1 MNANSIKITEST
13 EIKTMTVADLLT
25 AQDIGDIATPDIQR
39 PAGVWNAEQCAKL
52 EDTISRGWGIG
63 TISLVEIVKDG
74 KTLRLLVDGLQRL
87 TALRIQ
93 RDAAAA
99 AVDTA
104 EAAYNAAVDEGTKL
118 DANPAANPA
127 ADPAAKAAADAAIKA
142 AFEDYNAAAAR
153 LSRLEAYPVAVSV
166 TTTDDPTTAAEL
178 FVRLNNG
185 TPLSKIQRGTA
196 GLKPAILAW
205 ARTYA
210 DLLPD
215 PMPGKIGRDEAAL
228 IFAACAV
235 NRKRMTTNGPACIK
249 YLATL
254 TDADGL
260 PDADSIAPAAA
271 AYVAAMT
278 KAGNTHMLS
287 AQYLIPYVLGS
298 AAADHTLTVADWSR
312 YIVEL
317 GRIKGERVRT
327 MTPAKGKDDHQET
340 TRRKDKDDD
349 TRLLWAQI
357 DEDKSNA
364 ARATVARYSAVAL
377 GDLYSRIQDVP
388 AVGDYGYKAAVK
400 AGRVAPAPATVAE
413 TAAAIEEMMGC

>member
-1 MNANSIKITEST
+1 MNENAINITEST
-13 EIKTMTVADLLT
+13 KIMTMNVADLLT
-25 AQDIGDIATPDIQR
+25 AQDVGDIATPDIQR
-39 PAGVWNAEQCAKL
+39 PAGVWSAEQCAKL

-74 KTLRLLVDGLQRL
+74 KTLRLLVDGLQRM
-87 TALRIQ
+87 TALRTQ
-93 RDAAAA
+93 RDAAQAA
-99 AVDTA
+99 ADTA
-104 EAAYNAAVDEGTKL
+104 EAALT
-118 DANPAANPA
+118 A
-127 ADPAAKAAADAAIKA
+127 ADAAYDELSAESPNKAAAKAACDT
-142 AFEDYNAAAAR
+142 AFEDLNAAAAR
-153 LSRLEAYPVAVSV
+153 LSRLESYPVAVSV

-196 GLKPAILAW
+196 GLKPAVLAW
-205 ARTYA
+205 ARTFA
-210 DLLPD
+210 ELLPD
-215 PMPGKIGRDEAAL
+215 PMPGKIGRDEAAF
-228 IFAACAV
+228 IFAACAA

-249 YLATL
+249 FLATL
-254 TDADGL
+254 TDPAEL
-260 PDADSIAPAAA
+260 PTADSIAPAAA

-287 AQYLIPYVLGS
+287 AQYMIPYVLGS
-298 AAADHTLTVADWSR
+298 AAADHTLTAEDWSR
-312 YIVEL
+312 YVVEL

-327 MTPAKGKDDHQET
+327 MTPAKGKAETQET

-349 TRLLWAQI
+349 TRLLWAQV

-377 GDLYSRIQDVP
+377 GDLYCRIQNQP
-388 AVGDYGYKAAVK
+388 APGDWGYKAAAK

-413 TAAAIEEMMGC
+413 TAAAIEEMMK

>member
-1 MNANSIKITEST
+1 MNAIKITEST
-13 EIKTMTVADLLT
+13 EIKTMTVSELLT
-25 AQDIGDIATPDIQR
+25 AQDVGDIATPDIQR

-74 KTLRLLVDGLQRL
+74 KTLRLLVDGLQRM

-93 RDAAAA
+93 RDAAQSALDAASLAALA
-99 AVDTA
+99 AVD
-104 EAAYNAAVDEGTKL
+104 AAVGK
-118 DANPAANPA
+118 DAAAANA
-127 ADPAAKAAADAAIKA
+127 ITDAAAD
-142 AFEDYNAAAAR
+142 DLAAAQRR
-153 LSRLEAYPVAVSV
+153 LDTLTSYPVAVSV

-196 GLKPAILAW
+196 GLKPAVLAW
-205 ARTYA
+205 ARTFA
-210 DLLPD
+210 ELLPD
-215 PMPGKIGRDEAAL
+215 PMPGKIGRDEAAF
-228 IFAACAV
+228 IFAACAA
-235 NRKRMTTNGPACIK
+235 NKKRMTTNGPACIK
-249 YLATL
+249 FLATL
-254 TDADGL
+254 TDPAEL
-260 PDADSIAPAAA
+260 PTADSIALAAA
-271 AYVAAMT
+271 AYVEAMT

-298 AAADHTLTVADWSR
+298 AAADHMLTADDWTQ

-327 MTPAKGKDDHQET
+327 MTPAKGKNETQET

-349 TRLLWAQI
+349 NRLLWAQI

-377 GDLYSRIQDVP
+377 GDLYCRIQGVP
-388 AVGDYGYKAAVK
+388 AMGDWGYKAAAK
-400 AGRVAPAPATVAE
+400 AGKVAPAPATVAE
-413 TAAAIEEMMGC
+413 TAAAIEEMMK

>member
-1 MNANSIKITEST
+1 MNANAIKITEST
-13 EIKTMTVADLLT
+13 EIKTMTVSELLT

-74 KTLRLLVDGLQRL
+74 KTLRLLVDGLQRM
-87 TALRIQ
+87 TALRTQ
-93 RDAAAA
+93 RDAAQAA
-99 AVDTA
+99 
-104 EAAYNAAVDEGTKL
+104 L
-118 DANPAANPA
+118 DAASLA
-127 ADPAAKAAADAAIKA
+127 AAADNAPETAA
-142 AFEDYNAAAAR
+142 DDLAAAQRR
-153 LSRLEAYPVAVSV
+153 LDTLTSYPVAVSV

-196 GLKPAILAW
+196 GLKPAVLAW
-205 ARTYA
+205 ARTFA
-210 DLLPD
+210 ELLPD

-228 IFAACAV
+228 IFAACAA

-254 TDADGL
+254 TDPAEL
-260 PDADSIAPAAA
+260 PTADSIALAAA
-271 AYVAAMT
+271 AYVEAMT
-278 KAGNTHMLS
+278 KAANTHMLS

-298 AAADHTLTVADWSR
+298 AAADHTLTADDWTT

-327 MTPAKGKDDHQET
+327 MTPAKGKNETQET

-349 TRLLWAQI
+349 SRLLWAQV

-377 GDLYSRIQDVP
+377 GDLYCRIQNQP
-388 AVGDYGYKAAVK
+388 APGDWGYKAAAK
-400 AGRVAPAPATVAE
+400 AGKVAPAPATVAE
-413 TAAAIEEMMGC
+413 TAAAIEEMMK

>member
-1 MNANSIKITEST
+1 MNEINITEST
-13 EIKTMTVADLLT
+13 KIMTMNVADLLT
-25 AQDIGDIATPDIQR
+25 AQDVGDIATPDIQR

-63 TISLVEIVKDG
+63 TISIVEIVKDG

-87 TALRIQ
+87 TALRTQ

-104 EAAYNAAVDEGTKL
+104 DAAYNAAVDDGMRL
-118 DANPAANPA
+118 DANPA
-127 ADPAAKAAADAAIKA
+127 ADPAAKAAADAAIKTA
-142 AFEDYNAAAAR
+142 YEDYNAAAVRVQR
-153 LSRLEAYPVAVSV
+153 LDAYPVAVTV

-196 GLKPAILAW
+196 GLKPAVLAW
-205 ARTYA
+205 ARTFA
-210 DLLPD
+210 ELLPD
-215 PMPGKIGRDEAAL
+215 PMPGKIGRDEAAF
-228 IFAACAV
+228 IFAACAA

-254 TDADGL
+254 TDAAEL
-260 PDADSIAPAAA
+260 PTADSIAPAAA
-271 AYVAAMT
+271 AYVEAMT
-278 KAGNTHMLS
+278 KAGNAHMLS
-287 AQYLIPYVLGS
+287 AQYMIPYVLGS
-298 AAADHTLTVADWSR
+298 AAADHTLTADDWTT

-327 MTPAKGKDDHQET
+327 MTPAKGKNETQET

-349 TRLLWAQI
+349 NRLLWAQV

-377 GDLYSRIQDVP
+377 GDLYCRIQNVP
-388 AVGDYGYKAAVK
+388 AVGDWGYKAAAK
-400 AGRVAPAPATVAE
+400 AGKVAPAPATVAE
-413 TAAAIEEMMGC
+413 TAAAIEEMMK

>member
-1 MNANSIKITEST
+1 MNANAIKITEST
-13 EIKTMTVADLLT
+13 EIKTMTVSELLT

-39 PAGVWNAEQCAKL
+39 PAGVWSAEQCAKL

-74 KTLRLLVDGLQRL
+74 KTLRLLVDGLQRM
-87 TALRIQ
+87 TALRTQ
-93 RDAAAA
+93 RDAAQAALDAASLAALA
-99 AVDTA
+99 AVD
-104 EAAYNAAVDEGTKL
+104 AAVGK
-118 DANPAANPA
+118 DAAAANA
-127 ADPAAKAAADAAIKA
+127 ITDAAAD
-142 AFEDYNAAAAR
+142 DLAAAQRR
-153 LSRLEAYPVAVSV
+153 LDTLTSYPVAVSV

-196 GLKPAILAW
+196 GLKPAVLAW
-205 ARTYA
+205 ARTFA
-210 DLLPD
+210 ELLPD

-228 IFAACAV
+228 IFAACAA

-249 YLATL
+249 FLATL
-254 TDADGL
+254 TDPAEL
-260 PDADSIAPAAA
+260 PTADSIALAAD
-271 AYVAAMT
+271 AYVEAMT
-278 KAGNTHMLS
+278 KAANTHMLS

-298 AAADHTLTVADWSR
+298 AAADHTLTVDDWTT
-312 YIVEL
+312 YVVEL

-327 MTPAKGKDDHQET
+327 MTPAKGKNETQET

-349 TRLLWAQI
+349 TRLLWAQV

-377 GDLYSRIQDVP
+377 GDLYCRIQNQP
-388 AVGDYGYKAAVK
+388 APGDWGYKAAAK
-400 AGRVAPAPATVAE
+400 AGKVAPAPATVAE
-413 TAAAIEEMMGC
+413 TAAAIEEMMK

>member
-1 MNANSIKITEST
+1 MNAIKITEST
-13 EIKTMTVADLLT
+13 EIKTMTVSELLT

-74 KTLRLLVDGLQRL
+74 KTLRLLVDGLQRM

-93 RDAAAA
+93 RDAAQAALDAASLAALA
-99 AVDTA
+99 AVD
-104 EAAYNAAVDEGTKL
+104 AAVGKD
-118 DANPAANPA
+118 
-127 ADPAAKAAADAAIKA
+127 
-142 AFEDYNAAAAR
+142 AAAANAITDAAANDLAAAQRR
-153 LSRLEAYPVAVSV
+153 LDTLTSYPVAVSV

-196 GLKPAILAW
+196 GLKPAVLAW
-205 ARTYA
+205 ARTFA
-210 DLLPD
+210 ELLPD
-215 PMPGKIGRDEAAL
+215 HMTGKIGRDEAAL
-228 IFAACAV
+228 IFAACAA

-254 TDADGL
+254 TDPAEL
-260 PDADSIAPAAA
+260 PTADSIALAAG
-271 AYVAAMT
+271 AYVEAMT

-287 AQYLIPYVLGS
+287 AQYMIPYVLGS
-298 AAADHTLTVADWSR
+298 AAAEHTLTADDWTT

-327 MTPAKGKDDHQET
+327 MTPAKGKNETQET

-349 TRLLWAQI
+349 TRLLWAQV

-377 GDLYSRIQDVP
+377 GDLYCRIQNQP
-388 AVGDYGYKAAVK
+388 APGDWGYKAAAK
-400 AGRVAPAPATVAE
+400 AGKVAPAPATVAE
-413 TAAAIEEMMGC
+413 TAAAIEEMMK

>member
-1 MNANSIKITEST
+1 MNAIKITEST
-13 EIKTMTVADLLT
+13 EIKTMTVSELLT
-25 AQDIGDIATPDIQR
+25 AQDVGDIATPDIQR
-39 PAGVWNAEQCAKL
+39 PAGVWSAEQCAKL
-52 EDTISRGWGIG
+52 EDTIMRGWGIG
-63 TISLVEIVKDG
+63 TISIVEIIREG
-74 KTLRLLVDGLQRL
+74 KTLRLLVDGLQRI
-87 TALRIQ
+87 TALRTQ
-93 RDAAAA
+93 RDAAQAALDAAAIAAAA
-99 AVDTA
+99 AVD
-104 EAAYNAAVDEGTKL
+104 AAVGKTPEEAKTITDT
-118 DANPAANPA
+118 A
-127 ADPAAKAAADAAIKA
+127 ADDLAAAQR
-142 AFEDYNAAAAR
+142 R
-153 LSRLEAYPVAVSV
+153 LDTLETYPVAVST

-196 GLKPAILAW
+196 GLKPAVLAW

-235 NRKRMTTNGPACIK
+235 NKKRMTTNGPACIK

-254 TDADGL
+254 TDPAEL
-260 PDADSIAPAAA
+260 PTADSIALAAA
-271 AYVAAMT
+271 AYVEAMT

-287 AQYLIPYVLGS
+287 AQYMVPYVLGS
-298 AAADHTLTVADWSR
+298 AAAEHTLTVADWSR

-327 MTPAKGKDDHQET
+327 MTPAKGKDETQVT

-349 TRLLWAQI
+349 NRLLWAQV
-357 DEDKSNA
+357 DDDKSNA

-400 AGRVAPAPATVAE
+400 AGRVPAAPATVAE

>member
-1 MNANSIKITEST
+1 MNANAIKITEST
-13 EIKTMTVADLLT
+13 EIKTMTVSELLT
-25 AQDIGDIATPDIQR
+25 AQDVGDIATPDIQR
-39 PAGVWNAEQCAKL
+39 PAGVWSAEQCAKL

-63 TISLVEIVKDG
+63 TISIVEIVKEG
-74 KTLRLLVDGLQRL
+74 KTLRLLVDGLQRM
-87 TALRIQ
+87 TALRTQ
-93 RDAAAA
+93 RDAAQAA
-99 AVDTA
+99 LDAASLAA
-104 EAAYNAAVDEGTKL
+104 EAAEAPE
-118 DANPAANPA
+118 
-127 ADPAAKAAADAAIKA
+127 AAAD
-142 AFEDYNAAAAR
+142 DLAAAQR
-153 LSRLEAYPVAVSV
+153 RFDTLTSYPVAVSV

-205 ARTYA
+205 ARTFA
-210 DLLPD
+210 ELLPEH
-215 PMPGKIGRDEAAL
+215 MTGKIGRDEAAL
-228 IFAACAV
+228 IFAACAA

-249 YLATL
+249 FLATL
-254 TDADGL
+254 TDPAEL
-260 PDADSIAPAAA
+260 PTADSIALAAG
-271 AYVAAMT
+271 AYVEAMT

-287 AQYLIPYVLGS
+287 AQYMIPYVLGS
-298 AAADHTLTVADWSR
+298 AAADHTLTADDWTQ

-327 MTPAKGKDDHQET
+327 MTPAKGKNETQET

-377 GDLYSRIQDVP
+377 GDLYCRIQGVP
-388 AVGDYGYKAAVK
+388 AMGDWGYKAAAK
-400 AGRVAPAPATVAE
+400 AGKVAPAPATVAE
-413 TAAAIEEMMGC
+413 TAAAIEEMMK